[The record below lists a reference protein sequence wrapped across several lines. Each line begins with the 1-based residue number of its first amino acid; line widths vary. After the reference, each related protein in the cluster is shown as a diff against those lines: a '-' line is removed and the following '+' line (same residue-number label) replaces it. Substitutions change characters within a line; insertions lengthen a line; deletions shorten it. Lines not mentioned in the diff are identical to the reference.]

1 MTRAVEKESTVA
13 ALRLAREIFGRLD
26 AEAQVLRCGGR
37 LVPPP
42 GSIEISFFH
51 RRCIVSH
58 PDGDVRIEDS
68 PGTLPPWEQVLLLH
82 YLSSTQP
89 VPPEEDPIPFS
100 QVPSGVF
107 YDPAFQQRLRK
118 SFLPVFAAKP
128 DLLASSAAGL
138 GGRAVA
144 GPGDVTVTIPAFP
157 RITLT
162 FTLWKADEEFPADMS
177 LLLSSTIAAYLP
189 TEDIAV
195 LGGLAAARLAGRARL
210 ADSCGGGKDSWI
222 VFFEGR

>member
-1 MTRAVEKESTVA
+1 MTQLIERDKWMT
-13 ALRLAREIFGRLD
+13 ALGLAREAFARLD
-26 AEAQVLRCGGR
+26 PEAQALRCGGKI
-37 LVPPP
+37 VPPP
-42 GSIEISFFH
+42 VSIEIPCFDL
-51 RRCIVSH
+51 RCVVSH
-58 PDGDVRIEDS
+58 PEGSVRVEGQ

-82 YLSSTQP
+82 YLSSTAP
-89 VPPEEDPIPFS
+89 VPREEDPIPFS
-100 QVPSGVF
+100 SVPSGVF
-107 YDPAFQQRLRK
+107 YDAAFQRRVRK
-118 SFLPVFAAKP
+118 SFLSTFAAKP

-195 LGGLAAARLAGRARL
+195 LGGLAAARLAARARL
-210 ADSCGGGKDSWI
+210 ADSRNEDL
-222 VFFEGR
+222 